1 MIDRA
6 FGLWAGTREVHN
18 QPTFRLGQLHPLC
31 VQPWR
36 IDAIVFGV
44 VLPDVRAVRNLAKE
58 LAAEDVCGASQDRLE
73 AALDRRAPVTSEQ
86 IRDAL
91 GAQATRGDFRVEIA
105 SQA

>member
-36 IDAIVFGV
+36 VDAVVFGV
-44 VLPDVRAVRNLAKE
+44 VLPDVRAVWNLAQE
-58 LAAEDVCGASQDRLE
+58 LAAEDVRGASKDRVE
-73 AALDRRAPVTSEQ
+73 AAFDSGAAVAGEQ
-86 IRDAL
+86 IGDAL
-91 GAQATRGDFRVEIA
+91 GAQAKWR
-105 SQA
+105 